1 MEQWVPLFDIFL
13 NSPTPESE
21 ASTWLKQSFSASSST
36 AAPITTAAFL
46 SLLMRPM
53 ETIDASSGAPNPN
66 RVMFIQTLPNMVQ
79 ARVLSFLALDRERFS
94 GRELGKLARNV
105 LSGGEGVDFWVQKS
119 AYHLLD
125 VMSESNYEW
134 ISCLGLDSEEEEVED
149 DFESL
154 PGWLK
159 ESAAESDSVLPW
171 LPVSAEEL
179 NSRMVSGECGGGGGG
194 GLLSR
199 DGGDE
204 DEDVDMDDVVEEMN
218 VDSPECVDIG
228 HEVLE
233 KAISLK
239 ERVVSFESTSKTV
252 GLANEIRELCVGK
265 GGQCV
270 VVLGLIEPWLA
281 DDETASVLLS
291 HLPSGSEEVLTWPSQ
306 VLCSIILPKL
316 LVLEEPTSR
325 VLVTAIVEY
334 CNIHQRAAEYALLFP
349 LILRKEGI
357 NNPICDVITRVIKES
372 LHPAHV
378 SSFCQKLLC
387 GEKDERRVIC
397 LPCHKY
403 LIADN
408 MVWTES
414 LFSLL
419 QSILNHNIQFTQSSV
434 DHIVYQ
440 VQQLAESFSNSLKF
454 GNFLLCLV
462 TKCSPLLKP
471 HKLVLTEVVQ
481 QNKTFLAK
489 SILCRLACLIIEGSN
504 GESTS
509 ILVCQDTVHSTFVPS
524 ITQHL
529 QLVTC
534 VHKDG
539 VVLGWWNCNPF
550 AVFEEFKT
558 RNLVIL
564 EQQYDPTGI
573 SVLTQS
579 SHTFWLRTLRI
590 FCNFCPDR
598 RTLAT

>member
-21 ASTWLKQSFSASSST
+21 ASTWLRQSFSASSST

-46 SLLMRPM
+46 SLLMRPL

-94 GRELGKLARNV
+94 SRELGKLARNV

-119 AYHLLD
+119 SHHLLD

-134 ISCLGLDSEEEEVED
+134 ISCLGLDSGEEEVED
-149 DFESL
+149 EFELL

-159 ESAAESDSVLPW
+159 ESAAESDLVLPW

-179 NSRMVSGECGGGGGG
+179 NLRMVGGECGDGGGS
-194 GLLSR
+194 LSR
-199 DGGDE
+199 DRGDE
-204 DEDVDMDDVVEEMN
+204 EEDVDMDDVVEEMN
-218 VDSPECVDIG
+218 VDSLESVDIG

-252 GLANEIRELCVGK
+252 GLADEISELCVGK
-265 GGQCV
+265 GGECV
-270 VVLGLIEPWLA
+270 AVLGLIEPWLA

-291 HLPSGSEEVLTWPSQ
+291 HLASGSEEELTWPSQ

-316 LVLEEPTSR
+316 LVLEEPASR

-334 CNIHQRAAEYALLFP
+334 CKIYQRAAEYALLFP
-349 LILRKEGI
+349 LILRQEGI
-357 NNPICDVITRVIKES
+357 NNPIYDVITRVIKES

-403 LIADN
+403 MISDK

-419 QSILNHNIQFTQSSV
+419 QSILNHNIQFTPSSV

-440 VQQLAESFSNSLKF
+440 VQQLADSFSNSLKF

-471 HKLVLTEVVQ
+471 HKLVLTKVVQ
-481 QNKTFLAK
+481 QNRTFLAK
-489 SILCRLACLIIEGSN
+489 SILCRLACL
-504 GESTS
+504 
-509 ILVCQDTVHSTFVPS
+509 
-524 ITQHL
+524 
-529 QLVTC
+529 
-534 VHKDG
+534 
-539 VVLGWWNCNPF
+539 
-550 AVFEEFKT
+550 
-558 RNLVIL
+558 
-564 EQQYDPTGI
+564 
-573 SVLTQS
+573 
-579 SHTFWLRTLRI
+579 
-590 FCNFCPDR
+590 
-598 RTLAT
+598 